1 MRNHLWYLTGQMTP
15 LALCDSGLT
24 SDEREE
30 LAREILKQ
38 PREEVKPGKPK
49 FPVMVWSDTRP
60 SLAYFVTPDSW
71 LIFQLLDLS
80 GEWLVVPCHLWSNF
94 AEYRKLEE
102 FCLGMPCTNDSAER
116 GCHLITEFMNQV
128 HSEDARQDLVQCVQ
142 YWRSMIKSDLSKESL
157 KKI

>member
-1 MRNHLWYLTGQMTP
+1 MRNHLWYLTGQMIP
-15 LALCDSGLT
+15 LALCDSGLS

-38 PREEVKPGKPK
+38 PREEVKPGKAK

-71 LIFQLLDLS
+71 LIFQLLDLN
-80 GEWLVVPCHLWSNF
+80 GEWLAVPCSFWSNF

-102 FCLGMPCTNDSAER
+102 FCLSMPNDSAER

-128 HSEDARQDLVQCVQ
+128 HSEDAR
-142 YWRSMIKSDLSKESL
+142 
-157 KKI
+157 